1 MTNREM
7 INYLREEINE
17 RRYVILY
24 LVSLKSKMKCLEDW
38 DVIQEEINKLTDQ
51 LEEIKNDYDFYLE
64 KSIEEDWINGW
75 VYILLCN

>member
-17 RRYVILY
+17 RRCSILY
-24 LVSLKSKMKCLEDW
+24 LASLKSKMKCLEDST
-38 DVIQEEINKLTDQ
+38 VIQEEIDKLTDQ

-64 KSIEEDWINGW
+64 KSIEEVGINE
-75 VYILLCN
+75 

>member
-24 LVSLKSKMKCLEDW
+24 LASLKSKMECLEDSS
-38 DVIQEEINKLTDQ
+38 VIQREIDNLTDR
-51 LEEIKNDYDFYLE
+51 LEEIKKDYDFYLE
-64 KSIEEDWINGW
+64 KSIEEDGINE
-75 VYILLCN
+75 

>member
-24 LVSLKSKMKCLEDW
+24 LASLRSKMKYLEDCA
-38 DVIQEEINKLTDQ
+38 VIQEGIDKLTDQ
-51 LEEIKNDYDFYLE
+51 LEEIKKDYDFYLE
-64 KSIEEDWINGW
+64 KSIEEVGINE
-75 VYILLCN
+75 

>member
-24 LVSLKSKMKCLEDW
+24 LDSLKSKMACLD
-38 DVIQEEINKLTDQ
+38 DSSVIQREIDNLTDQ
-51 LEEIKNDYDFYLE
+51 LEEIKKDYDFYLE
-64 KSIEEDWINGW
+64 KSIEEEGING
-75 VYILLCN
+75 

>member
-24 LVSLKSKMKCLEDW
+24 LASLKSKMKCLEDCG
-38 DVIQEEINKLTDQ
+38 VIQEEIDKLTDQ
-51 LEEIKNDYDFYLE
+51 LEEIKKDYDFYLE
-64 KSIEEDWINGW
+64 KSIEGDGINE
-75 VYILLCN
+75 

>member
-7 INYLREEINE
+7 INYLREGINE
-17 RRYVILY
+17 IRYVILY
-24 LVSLKSKMKCLEDW
+24 LASLKSKMKCLEDW

-64 KSIEEDWINGW
+64 KSIKEDGING
-75 VYILLCN
+75 

>member
-1 MTNREM
+1 MTNRET

-24 LVSLKSKMKCLEDW
+24 LASLRSKMKYLEDC

-51 LEEIKNDYDFYLE
+51 LEEIKKDYDFYLE
-64 KSIEEDWINGW
+64 KSIEEDGING
-75 VYILLCN
+75 

>member
-24 LVSLKSKMKCLEDW
+24 LASLKSKMKCLEDCG
-38 DVIQEEINKLTDQ
+38 VIQEEIDKLTDQ
-51 LEEIKNDYDFYLE
+51 L
-64 KSIEEDWINGW
+64 
-75 VYILLCN
+75 

>member
-24 LVSLKSKMKCLEDW
+24 LDSLKSKMKSLEDSS
-38 DVIQEEINKLTDQ
+38 VIQREIYNLTDQ
-51 LEEIKNDYDFYLE
+51 LEEIKKDYDFYLE
-64 KSIEEDWINGW
+64 KSIKEDQINE
-75 VYILLCN
+75 

>member
-1 MTNREM
+1 MTDREI

-24 LVSLKSKMKCLEDW
+24 LASLKSKMECLEDST
-38 DVIQEEINKLTDQ
+38 VIQEEIDKLTDQ

-64 KSIEEDWINGW
+64 KSIEDDGING
-75 VYILLCN
+75 

>member
-24 LVSLKSKMKCLEDW
+24 LASLKSKMKCLEDST
-38 DVIQEEINKLTDQ
+38 VIQEEIDKLTDQ
-51 LEEIKNDYDFYLE
+51 LEEIKKDYDFYLE
-64 KSIEEDWINGW
+64 KSIEEVGINE
-75 VYILLCN
+75 

>member
-24 LVSLKSKMKCLEDW
+24 LASLKSKMKCLEDCG
-38 DVIQEEINKLTDQ
+38 VIQEEIK
-51 LEEIKNDYDFYLE
+51 KDYDFYLE
-64 KSIEEDWINGW
+64 KSIEEDGING
-75 VYILLCN
+75 